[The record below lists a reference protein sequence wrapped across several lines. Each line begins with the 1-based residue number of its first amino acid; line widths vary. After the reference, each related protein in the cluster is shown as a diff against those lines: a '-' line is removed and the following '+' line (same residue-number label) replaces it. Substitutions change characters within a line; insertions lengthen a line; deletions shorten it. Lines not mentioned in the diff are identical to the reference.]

1 MQRKKLFGR
10 ASAVAALSFALAAPA
25 GAGTIY
31 SWRTDDG
38 GYAFADDLRRV
49 PEKYRERMETR
60 QSADLAGHPRYTP
73 QDDAAVDAYAK
84 HLEQRLEGLR
94 KRNQR
99 LAEAMAASPRV
110 SGGQDGVTVRVDSDG
125 KPVIDIPSGATG
137 AGGGP
142 VIIEDVLAKP
152 EGSSTTRYNTV
163 IRRGDEVISIVRPA
177 NDSQRPYPRSES
189 KLDEGEF

>member
-1 MQRKKLFGR
+1 MQQKRLFGR
-10 ASAVAALSFALAAPA
+10 AGAIAALSFALAAPA

-60 QSADLAGHPRYTP
+60 QSADLAGHSRYTP
-73 QDDAAVDAYAK
+73 LDDAASDAYAN
-84 HLEQRLEGLR
+84 HLEQRLEALR

-99 LAEAMAASPRV
+99 MAEAMAASPRV

-125 KPVIDIPSGATG
+125 KPVIDIPSSAT
-137 AGGGP
+137 ADGGGP
-142 VIIEDVLAKP
+142 VIIEDVLARP

-177 NDSQRPYPRSES
+177 NDSQSPNVRRES
-189 KLDEGEF
+189 SLDDGEF